1 MSDIT
6 LQRVGELLRG
16 VFEILWNKP
25 EGLTAK
31 EVLKQIP
38 ETIKLTEYELS
49 LSPSTNAPR
58 YERIVRLAT
67 IPLARAGWLI
77 KNDKGRWF
85 ITEEGRQASK
95 RYTNVQDFY
104 KEVLR
109 LYDERRQIVPESVM
123 TLELAQEMAWEQI
136 KRYLLQMKH
145 PELQSLFTDLLQ
157 AMGYHIA
164 WSAPSE
170 RQRGLVDL
178 VVQLDPLGMR
188 NKRVFVQIKHKGQAV
203 TAEGLRSFSSILGT
217 DDEFGIIFSTGGF
230 TNEAT
235 QELNSSTIK
244 KISFL
249 DLMGFFDLW
258 RKYYPGLNQ
267 EARALLP
274 LRAIHF
280 LSITDA

>member
-25 EGLTAK
+25 EGLSAK
-31 EVLKQIP
+31 EVLRQIP
-38 ETIKLTEYELS
+38 ETINLTEHELS

-67 IPLARAGWLI
+67 IPLARAGWLV
-77 KNDKGRWF
+77 KNDKGRWS
-85 ITEEGRQASK
+85 ITEDARQASK
-95 RYTNVQDFY
+95 RFTNVQDFY

-109 LYDERRQIVPESVM
+109 LYDERRQIVPESVI
-123 TLELAQEMAWEQI
+123 TLELAQEMAWDQVR
-136 KRYLLQMKH
+136 KYLQQMKH
-145 PELQSLFTDLLQ
+145 PELQTLLADLLR
-157 AMGYHIA
+157 AMGYYIA

-170 RQRGLVDL
+170 KQRGFVDM
-178 VVQLDPLGMR
+178 VVQLDPLGLK

-203 TAEGLRSFSSILGT
+203 TAEGLRSFSSILGA
-217 DDEFGIIFSTGGF
+217 DEFGIVFSTSGF
-230 TNEAT
+230 TAEAT
-235 QELNSSTIK
+235 QELDAGPTK
-244 KISFL
+244 KINTL
-249 DLMGFFDLW
+249 DLPGFFDLW
-258 RKYYPGLNQ
+258 RKYYTELNQ

-280 LSITDA
+280 LSITD

>member
-38 ETIKLTEYELS
+38 EIIKLTEYELS
-49 LSPSTNAPR
+49 PSPSTNAPR
-58 YERIVRLAT
+58 YERIVRLTT

-85 ITEEGRQASK
+85 ITDEGRQASK

-123 TLELAQEMAWEQI
+123 ALELAQEMAWEQI
-136 KRYLLQMKH
+136 KKYLLQMK
-145 PELQSLFTDLLQ
+145 PAELHTLFAYLLY

-170 RQRGLVDL
+170 KQRGFVDL
-178 VVQLDPLGMR
+178 VVQFDPLGMK
-188 NKRVFVQIKHKGQAV
+188 NKRIFVQIKHKGQAV

-217 DDEFGIIFSTGGF
+217 DEYGIIFSTSGF
-230 TNEAT
+230 TSEAT
-235 QELNSSTIK
+235 QELNPGASSKVNT
-244 KISFL
+244 L
-249 DLMGFFDLW
+249 DLTGFFDLW
-258 RKYYPGLNQ
+258 KKYYPELSQ
-267 EARALLP
+267 EARIQLP

-280 LSITDA
+280 LSITD

>member
-31 EVLKQIP
+31 EVLKQVP
-38 ETIKLTEYELS
+38 EIIKLTEYELS

-67 IPLARAGWLI
+67 IPLARAGWLV

-136 KRYLLQMKH
+136 RKYLLQMK
-145 PELQSLFTDLLQ
+145 PLELQTLFAYLLY

-170 RQRGLVDL
+170 KQRGFVDL
-178 VVQLDPLGMR
+178 VVQFDPLGLK
-188 NKRVFVQIKHKGQAV
+188 NKRIFVQIKHKGQAV

-217 DDEFGIIFSTGGF
+217 DEYGIIFSTSGF
-230 TNEAT
+230 TGEAT
-235 QELNSSTIK
+235 QELNAGISSK
-244 KISFL
+244 VNSL
-249 DLMGFFDLW
+249 DLTGFFDLW
-258 RKYYPGLNQ
+258 RKYYTELSQ
-267 EARALLP
+267 EARAQLP

-280 LSITDA
+280 LSITD

>member
-16 VFEILWNKP
+16 VFEILWNRP
-25 EGLTAK
+25 EGLSAK

-38 ETIKLTEYELS
+38 EIVPLTEYELS
-49 LSPSTNAPR
+49 PSPSTNAPR

-95 RYTNVQDFY
+95 RYGNVQDFY

-136 KRYLLQMKH
+136 RKYLLQMKH
-145 PELQSLFTDLLQ
+145 QELQTLLADLLSV
-157 AMGYHIA
+157 MGYHIA

-170 RQRGLVDL
+170 KQRGFADL
-178 VVQLDPLGMR
+178 VVQLDPLGLK
-188 NKRVFVQIKHKGQAV
+188 NKRIFVQIKHKGQAV
-203 TAEGLRSFSSILGT
+203 TVEGLKSFSSILGA
-217 DDEFGIIFSTGGF
+217 DEFGIIFSTSGF
-230 TNEAT
+230 TGEAT
-235 QELNSSTIK
+235 QELNAGTAQK
-244 KISFL
+244 VNTL
-249 DLMGFFDLW
+249 DLTSFFDLW
-258 RKYYPGLNQ
+258 KRYYPELSQ

-274 LRAIHF
+274 LKAIHF
-280 LSITDA
+280 LSISE

>member
-25 EGLTAK
+25 EGLAAR

-38 ETIKLTEYELS
+38 ETIQLTEYELS
-49 LSPSTNAPR
+49 SSPSTNAPR

-67 IPLARAGWLI
+67 IPLARAGWLV

-95 RYTNVQDFY
+95 RFANVQDFY

-109 LYDERRQIVPESVM
+109 LYDERRQVVPESVM
-123 TLELAQEMAWEQI
+123 ALELAQEMAWEQI
-136 KRYLLQMKH
+136 KKYLQQMK
-145 PELQSLFTDLLQ
+145 PAELQTLLADLLV

-170 RQRGLVDL
+170 KQRGFVDM
-178 VVQLDPLGMR
+178 VVQLDPLGMK

-203 TAEGLRSFSSILGT
+203 TAEGMRSFSSILGT
-217 DDEFGIIFSTGGF
+217 DEYGILFSTSGF
-230 TNEAT
+230 TSEAA
-235 QELNSSTIK
+235 QELNSGAQK
-244 KISFL
+244 KINTL
-249 DLMGFFDLW
+249 DLSGFFDLW
-258 RKYYPGLNQ
+258 KKFYAELSQ
-267 EARALLP
+267 EARARLP

-280 LSITDA
+280 LSVTD

>member
-31 EVLKQIP
+31 EVLRQIP
-38 ETIKLTEYELS
+38 EIIKLSEYELS
-49 LSPSTNAPR
+49 ISPSTHAPR

-85 ITEEGRQASK
+85 ITDEGRQASK
-95 RYTNVQDFY
+95 KYTNVQDFY

-109 LYDERRQIVPESVM
+109 LYDERRQVVPESVLA
-123 TLELAQEMAWEQI
+123 LELAQEMAWEQI
-136 KRYLLQMKH
+136 KKYLLQMKH
-145 PELQSLFTDLLQ
+145 PELQSLFADLLH

-164 WSAPSE
+164 WSALSDK
-170 RQRGLVDL
+170 QHGFVDL
-178 VVQLDPLGMR
+178 VVQLDPLGMK
-188 NKRVFVQIKHKGQAV
+188 NKRIFVQIKHKGQAV
-203 TAEGLRSFSSILGT
+203 TAEGLRSFSAILGT
-217 DDEFGIIFSTGGF
+217 DEYGIIFSTSGF
-230 TNEAT
+230 TGEAM
-235 QELNSSTIK
+235 QELNSLPTK
-244 KISFL
+244 KVNSL
-249 DLMGFFDLW
+249 DLVEFFDLW
-258 RKYYPGLNQ
+258 RKFYPELSQ

-280 LSITDA
+280 LSITD

>member
-16 VFEILWNKP
+16 VFEILWNRP
-25 EGLTAK
+25 EGLAAK

-38 ETIKLTEYELS
+38 ETIQLTEYELS
-49 LSPSTNAPR
+49 SSPSTNAPR

-67 IPLARAGWLI
+67 IPLARAGWLV

-95 RYTNVQDFY
+95 RFTNVQDFY

-123 TLELAQEMAWEQI
+123 TLELAQEMAWDQI
-136 KRYLLQMKH
+136 KKYLQQIKQA
-145 PELQSLFTDLLQ
+145 ELQTLFADLLH
-157 AMGYHIA
+157 AMGYHVA

-170 RQRGLVDL
+170 KQRSFVDM
-178 VVQLDPLGMR
+178 VVQLDPLGMK

-203 TAEGLRSFSSILGT
+203 TAEGMRSFSSILGT
-217 DDEFGIIFSTGGF
+217 DEFGIIFSTSGF
-230 TNEAT
+230 TSEAA
-235 QELNSSTIK
+235 QELNAGATK
-244 KISFL
+244 KINTL
-249 DLMGFFDLW
+249 DLTGFFDLW
-258 RKYYPGLNQ
+258 KKFYPELSQ
-267 EARALLP
+267 EARSRLP

-280 LSITDA
+280 LSITD

>member
-38 ETIKLTEYELS
+38 EIIELTEHELS
-49 LSPSTNAPR
+49 HSPSTNAPR
-58 YERIVRLAT
+58 FERIVRLAT

-109 LYDERRQIVPESVM
+109 LYDERRQIVPESIM
-123 TLELAQEMAWEQI
+123 TLELAQEMAWEQVR
-136 KRYLLQMKH
+136 KYLQQMRH
-145 PELQSLFTDLLQ
+145 TELQLLLADLLR

-164 WSAPSE
+164 WSAPSDK
-170 RQRGLVDL
+170 QRAFVDL
-178 VVQLDPLGMR
+178 VVQLDPLGLK
-188 NKRVFVQIKHKGQAV
+188 NKRIFVQIKHKGQAV
-203 TAEGLRSFSSILGT
+203 TAEGFRSFSAILGT
-217 DDEFGIIFSTGGF
+217 DEFGIIFSTSGF
-230 TNEAT
+230 TSDAL
-235 QELNSSTIK
+235 QELSTSAMQ
-244 KISFL
+244 KITTL
-249 DLMGFFDLW
+249 DLTGFFDLW
-258 RKYYPGLNQ
+258 KKYYTEISQ
-267 EARALLP
+267 ESRALLP

-280 LSITDA
+280 LSITD

>member
-25 EGLTAK
+25 EGLSAK
-31 EVLKQIP
+31 EVLRQIP
-38 ETIKLTEYELS
+38 ETINLTEHELS

-67 IPLARAGWLI
+67 IPLARAGWLV
-77 KNDKGRWF
+77 KNDKGRWS
-85 ITEEGRQASK
+85 ITEDGRQASK
-95 RYTNVQDFY
+95 RFTNVQDFY

-123 TLELAQEMAWEQI
+123 TLELAQEMAWEQVR
-136 KRYLLQMKH
+136 KYLQQMKQ
-145 PELQSLFTDLLQ
+145 PELQTLLADLLR
-157 AMGYHIA
+157 AMGYYIA

-170 RQRGLVDL
+170 KQRGFVDM
-178 VVQLDPLGMR
+178 VVQLDPLGLK

-203 TAEGLRSFSSILGT
+203 TAEGLRSFSSILGA
-217 DDEFGIIFSTGGF
+217 DEFGIVFSTSGF
-230 TNEAT
+230 TAEAA
-235 QELNSSTIK
+235 QELDAGPTK
-244 KISFL
+244 KINTL
-249 DLMGFFDLW
+249 DLPGFFDLW
-258 RKYYPGLNQ
+258 RKYYTELSQ

-280 LSITDA
+280 LSITD

>member
-38 ETIKLTEYELS
+38 EIIKLTEYELS
-49 LSPSTNAPR
+49 PSPSTNAPR

-123 TLELAQEMAWEQI
+123 TLELAQEMAWDQI
-136 KRYLLQMKH
+136 KKYLLQMK
-145 PELQSLFTDLLQ
+145 PAELQTLFAYLLY

-170 RQRGLVDL
+170 KQRGFVDL
-178 VVQLDPLGMR
+178 VVQFDPLGMK
-188 NKRVFVQIKHKGQAV
+188 NKRIFVQIKHKGQAV

-217 DDEFGIIFSTGGF
+217 DEYGIIFSTSGF
-230 TNEAT
+230 TGEAT
-235 QELNSSTIK
+235 QELNAGISSKVNT
-244 KISFL
+244 L
-249 DLMGFFDLW
+249 DLTDFFDLW
-258 RKYYPGLNQ
+258 RKYYAELSQ
-267 EARALLP
+267 EARAQLP

-280 LSITDA
+280 LSITD

>member
-38 ETIKLTEYELS
+38 EIIKLTEYELS
-49 LSPSTNAPR
+49 PSPSTNAPR

-67 IPLARAGWLI
+67 IPLTRAGWLI

-123 TLELAQEMAWEQI
+123 TLELAQEMAWDQI
-136 KRYLLQMKH
+136 KKYLLQMK
-145 PELQSLFTDLLQ
+145 PAELQTLFAYLLY

-170 RQRGLVDL
+170 KQRGFVDL
-178 VVQLDPLGMR
+178 VVQFDPLGMK
-188 NKRVFVQIKHKGQAV
+188 NKRIFVQIKHKGQAV

-217 DDEFGIIFSTGGF
+217 DEYGIIFSTSGF
-230 TNEAT
+230 TGEAT
-235 QELNSSTIK
+235 QELNAGISSKVNT
-244 KISFL
+244 L
-249 DLMGFFDLW
+249 DLTDFFDLW
-258 RKYYPGLNQ
+258 RKYYAELSQ
-267 EARALLP
+267 EARAQLP

-280 LSITDA
+280 LSITD

>member
-31 EVLKQIP
+31 EVLRQIP

-49 LSPSTNAPR
+49 LSPSTNVPR

-85 ITEEGRQASK
+85 ITEEGRQSSK

-123 TLELAQEMAWEQI
+123 TLELAQEMAWEQV

-145 PELQSLFTDLLQ
+145 PELQTLLTNLLQ

-164 WSAPSE
+164 WSVPSE

-178 VVQLDPLGMR
+178 VVQLDPLGMK
-188 NKRVFVQIKHKGQAV
+188 NKRVFVQIKHKGQAI
-203 TAEGLRSFSSILGT
+203 TMEGLRSFSSILGA
-217 DDEFGIIFSTGGF
+217 DELGLIFSTGGF
-230 TNEAT
+230 TSEAT
-235 QELNSSTIK
+235 QEMNAGASQKVNS
-244 KISFL
+244 L
-249 DLMGFFDLW
+249 DLAGFFDLW
-258 RKYYPGLNQ
+258 RKYYPELNQ

-280 LSITDA
+280 LSISDT

>member
-25 EGLTAK
+25 DGLTAK
-31 EVLKQIP
+31 EVLKQLP
-38 ETIKLTEYELS
+38 EIIKLTEYELS
-49 LSPSTNAPR
+49 ASPSMNAPR

-67 IPLARAGWLI
+67 IPLAHAGWLT
-77 KNDKGRWF
+77 KNDKGRWY

-95 RYTNVQDFY
+95 RYANVQDFY

-136 KRYLLQMKH
+136 RKYLMQLKTAELQTLFAYLLY
-145 PELQSLFTDLLQ
+145 

-170 RQRGLVDL
+170 KQRGFVDL
-178 VVQLDPLGMR
+178 VVQFDPLGMK
-188 NKRVFVQIKHKGQAV
+188 NKRIFVQVKHKGQAV

-217 DDEFGIIFSTGGF
+217 DEYGIIFSTSGF
-230 TNEAT
+230 TSEAT
-235 QELNSSTIK
+235 QELNAGISSKVNT
-244 KISFL
+244 L
-249 DLMGFFDLW
+249 DLTGFFDLW
-258 RKYYPGLNQ
+258 RKYYAELSEQ
-267 EARALLP
+267 ARAQLP

-280 LSITDA
+280 LSIAD